1 MLEGKAHVSAA
12 TPRRQRGTGRLG
24 GAAVLDPDAP
34 GVKGPLRLGVAILL
48 RKAEI
53 SAKKVQS

>member
-1 MLEGKAHVSAA
+1 MSAA